1 MASKYKSKIQ
11 YETTTDLIDDDL
23 LNDALENEITN
34 NFMISTNTNK
44 YINLVSNVYRQI
56 SDPRLISGETIDVNV
71 DKNTIVK
78 VKLDLEY
85 IDDELKHLTPNLT
98 NFDKHVHNVIAT
110 FYQYGVEKFT
120 PKNILRFMKENNE
133 GYNPSNISVKEV
145 IESIQK
151 MRFMHVDIDFT
162 NQKHWKAIK
171 EAGLKE
177 FGIDDFI
184 LPLRRIRGKKI
195 NNNETKYLYY
205 LRDIPPLLL
214 YSQLIKQLENLEREE
229 ITIPYNMQLTRDG
242 VEATTYISQRISDM
256 RGKNKKINNKI
267 LWATLFKNCIFDFTD
282 PTFKE
287 NKHKEYIANRLVKD
301 GHLKKRASNEYLS
314 DYIQRAH
321 DYINDNDSEDFK
333 KYYSEIEAITKR
345 STNNFIDRKRKKV
358 KKDIDEFLNDK
369 KEKGYISDYEFV
381 GNTTKGH
388 ILIKM

>member
-256 RGKNKKINNKI
+256 RGKNKKINKKINNKI

-287 NKHKEYIANRLVKD
+287 NKHREYIANRLVKD
-301 GHLKKRASNEYLS
+301 GHLKKRASDEDLS

-345 STNNFIDRKRKKV
+345 STNNFIDRKRKK
-358 KKDIDEFLNDK
+358 
-369 KEKGYISDYEFV
+369 
-381 GNTTKGH
+381 
-388 ILIKM
+388 

>member
-11 YETTTDLIDDDL
+11 YEITTDLVDDDL

-214 YSQLIKQLENLEREE
+214 YSQLIKQLENLEREA

-301 GHLKKRASNEYLS
+301 GHLKKRASDEDLS

-321 DYINDNDSEDFK
+321 DCINDNNSEDFK
-333 KYYSEIEAITKR
+333 KYYNEIEAITKR

-358 KKDIDEFLNDK
+358 KKDIDEFLHDK
-369 KEKGYISDYEFV
+369 KEKGYIKDYEFV